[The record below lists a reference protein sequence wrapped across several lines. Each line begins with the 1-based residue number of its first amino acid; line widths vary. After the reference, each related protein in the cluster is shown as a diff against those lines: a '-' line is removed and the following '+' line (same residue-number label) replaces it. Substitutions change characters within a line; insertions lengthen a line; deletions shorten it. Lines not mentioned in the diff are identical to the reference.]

1 VPFSTAT
8 PRDVALA
15 GWGLGHG
22 LVSLYLDRKLTAPS
36 STAIAAQVRASF
48 LAAFQATQRA

>member
-1 VPFSTAT
+1 VSFSTPT

-15 GWGLGHG
+15 GWGMGHG
-22 LVSLYLDRKLTAPS
+22 LASLYLDRKPTAPS

-48 LAAFQATQRA
+48 LAAFQATRRA